1 MQFFSHPSSDVQSD
15 SIGSDTRIW
24 QYVVILPDAVIG
36 ESCNVCSHCLIEN
49 DVIIGDRTTIK
60 SGVQIWDGVRL
71 GSDVFI
77 GPNVTFTNDLFPR
90 SKQRPEKFVQT
101 KVENGASVGA
111 GAVLLAGVTVGSS
124 AMIGAGSVVT
134 KSVPDNAIAVGNPA
148 RIVGYVGTAEATN
161 ETSFSNVTNSAR
173 VMPASVKDVT
183 YHQFPKIVDARGNLT
198 VGEFQRDIPFEVMR
212 YFVVFDVPSSE
223 IRGEHAHKE
232 CHQFLVCLHGSCAV
246 VADDGVNRQEFNL
259 TRPEEGVY
267 LPPLTWGVQYKYSA
281 DAVLLVFAS
290 HHYDDADYIRDYQE
304 FLKIVNV
311 SS

>member
-24 QYVVILPDAVIG
+24 QYVVILPGAVIG

-60 SGVQIWDGVRL
+60 SGVQLWDGVRL

-90 SKQRPEKFVQT
+90 SKQRPEKFVKT
-101 KVENGASVGA
+101 KVKNGASVGA

-148 RIVGYVGTAEATN
+148 RIVGYVGTGEATN
-161 ETSFSNVTNSAR
+161 ETGFSNVFTSAR
-173 VMPASVKDVT
+173 VIPANVKDVT

-259 TRPEEGVY
+259 KRPEQGVY